1 MGTAD
6 QLRQAFNCFKKR
18 HTFAVDQLV
27 KWKAKCKNRREPKY
41 DEPAIV
47 CEVLTEPIVDEE
59 KKSAGS
65 AYFREPLDIVLGLMD
80 PDDGSFVLYHFDSRR
95 FEPYED

>member
-47 CEVLTEPIVDEE
+47 CEVLT
-59 KKSAGS
+59 
-65 AYFREPLDIVLGLMD
+65 
-80 PDDGSFVLYHFDSRR
+80 
-95 FEPYED
+95 